1 MKYICSWSGG
11 KDSTASIILAHEN
24 KEPLDIILFAKV
36 MYDHR
41 RGISGENP
49 KHIAFIHDTAKP
61 LFESWGYQVVI
72 LRSPKDYLGFFNHVI
87 QNPTKHKEHKGLR
100 FGFPNTKLCGVKRD
114 CKEKAINDYLAAID
128 DQIIQYIGICPE
140 ERKRLDSLHKQAN
153 MVSLLEKYSY
163 SEQMAMEKCRE
174 YGLLSPCY
182 EFSKRG
188 GCWFCPNAQPA
199 EFKEIKR
206 AYPDIWKEFVLLE
219 KAEDIANTKWNVYGK
234 LSLHEISEQLEK
246 SNNRHVDSGIHK

>member
-24 KEPLDIILFAKV
+24 KEPLDIILFAEV

-49 KHIAFIHDTAKP
+49 QHIVFIHDTAKP

-100 FGFPNTKLCGVKRD
+100 FGFPNTRLCGVKRD
-114 CKEKAINDYLAAID
+114 CKEKAINDYLATID

-140 ERKRLDSLHKQAN
+140 EK
-153 MVSLLEKYSY
+153 
-163 SEQMAMEKCRE
+163 
-174 YGLLSPCY
+174 
-182 EFSKRG
+182 
-188 GCWFCPNAQPA
+188 
-199 EFKEIKR
+199 
-206 AYPDIWKEFVLLE
+206 
-219 KAEDIANTKWNVYGK
+219 T
-234 LSLHEISEQLEK
+234 
-246 SNNRHVDSGIHK
+246 